1 MQTGAFPH
9 TEEAERER
17 GRQKF
22 GIETL
27 AIITDAQGEPVGIG
41 LDGYCQSCGM
51 GVAYDVGEDFLKDAE
66 DGEGRLGGKT
76 SAVGESAAVATN
88 SGARFEFL
96 ELPVEGRRQPEIL
109 ENRGAHF
116 GGDPAD

>member
-41 LDGYCQSCGM
+41 LDGYCQSCGI
-51 GVAYDVGEDFLKDAE
+51 GVANDVGEDFL
-66 DGEGRLGGKT
+66 
-76 SAVGESAAVATN
+76 
-88 SGARFEFL
+88 
-96 ELPVEGRRQPEIL
+96 
-109 ENRGAHF
+109 
-116 GGDPAD
+116 

>member
-1 MQTGAFPH
+1 MDRYRGSAIPATRPLNGSAMQTGAFPH

-41 LDGYCQSCGM
+41 LDGYCQSCGI
-51 GVAYDVGEDFLKDAE
+51 GVANDVGEDFL
-66 DGEGRLGGKT
+66 
-76 SAVGESAAVATN
+76 
-88 SGARFEFL
+88 
-96 ELPVEGRRQPEIL
+96 
-109 ENRGAHF
+109 
-116 GGDPAD
+116 